1 MIQKDRMRLILKARR
16 MYSLTVSCAIR
27 QVHETDGRA
36 TSVQHE
42 RKRSERSVLRMT
54 VSKNVFCSTRVLK
67 TDRSAILTV
76 EDIGIRCVA

>member
-1 MIQKDRMRLILKARR
+1 MGLILKARR

-27 QVHETDGRA
+27 QVHETDRRA

-54 VSKNVFCSTRVLK
+54 VSKNVFCSTRILRTV
-67 TDRSAILTV
+67 RSAISTV
-76 EDIGIRCVA
+76 GDISIKCVA